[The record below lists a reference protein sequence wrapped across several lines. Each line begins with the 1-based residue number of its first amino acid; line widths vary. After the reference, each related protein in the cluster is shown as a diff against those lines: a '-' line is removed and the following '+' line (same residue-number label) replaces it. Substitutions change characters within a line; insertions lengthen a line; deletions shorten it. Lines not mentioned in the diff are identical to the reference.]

1 MNSSIVRY
9 ILGHVLK
16 IEAALMVIPVIV
28 GVIYREKAI
37 SAFLITIALCAVCGL
52 SLIHI

>member
-28 GVIYREKAI
+28 GVIYRENI
-37 SAFLITIALCAVCGL
+37 CILDNNGIMCCMWDSYDN
-52 SLIHI
+52 

>member
-28 GVIYREKAI
+28 GVIQGEGNICILDNNGIMCCMWDSYDN
-37 SAFLITIALCAVCGL
+37 
-52 SLIHI
+52 

>member
-37 SAFLITIALCAVCGL
+37 VHLEFPFLPT
-52 SLIHI
+52 

>member
-16 IEAALMVIPVIV
+16 IEAALMVIPSFS
-28 GVIYREKAI
+28 Y
-37 SAFLITIALCAVCGL
+37 TIKF
-52 SLIHI
+52 